1 MASKRSRQYQEFFNR
16 LKIAAKDLDSS
27 RAIELLKGD
36 GGFDLNTWHWMT
48 SYVTVTND
56 RRERYQD
63 FENMIQVPEL
73 NLGLVSYA
81 DDGTQLN
88 ENNKVIEITSNNED
102 IVKTLEETFFDNLD
116 MNADLWRIFFGTCQ
130 YGDNFY
136 ELIVDD
142 KKKNIMALKYLPPM
156 NVERIEVDGNLMKFT
171 VEKQVTQQGQEKTI
185 YAHPGNQQKI
195 PLEPWEVVH
204 FKIED
209 NNYAPYGRSTFEA
222 GRRTYKQL
230 SLMEDSMLVY
240 RLERAP
246 EKRVF
251 YVDIGN
257 LSTPEGEKFIERIKA
272 KFRKKKY
279 IDPETGKINEKMTPL
294 SMLEDFWIPVRTGA
308 QGTQGTKI
316 DILQG
321 GRQLNEI
328 DDTKYF
334 RDKILKTMHIPPQY
348 LQEGG
353 GMESRNSLSQMDI
366 KFARTVERIQRYI
379 IKGLE
384 KIAIVSLTL
393 KGYTGDD
400 LRNFELELT
409 PPSSIAELLELEV
422 MTQRIQLVSSMLTL
436 ENFMP
441 RKWIYRNI
449 MKFSDKEI
457 ADIETGLQL
466 ELASPLN
473 KMSQGG
479 EGGGFGAAPPLG
491 GVGEVP
497 GAAGPEAGGM
507 GMPLPGAE
515 AGGEVLPPEAGAEAG
530 VEAGVPPPEAEMP
543 APEAPLGMEV
553 AGKIIDIDRKQFLFE
568 NQAGIAKLLEYVK
581 HRSNMNKDNDKQTI
595 SEDKDT
601 PTLSNSYRKQFIRG
615 EFRGLN
621 ESTKK

>member
-16 LKIAAKDLDSS
+16 LKITAKDLDSS

-36 GGFDLNTWHWMT
+36 GGYDLDTWHWMT

-63 FENMIQVPEL
+63 FENMVQVPEL

-116 MNADLWRIFFGTCQ
+116 MNADLWRILFGTCQ

-136 ELIVDD
+136 EIIVDA

-171 VEKQVTQQGQEKTI
+171 VTKQITHEGQEKTI

-195 PLEPWEVVH
+195 QLEPWEVVH
-204 FKIED
+204 FRIED
-209 NNYAPYGRSTFEA
+209 NNYVPYGRSTFEA

-251 YVDIGN
+251 YVDVGN
-257 LSTPEGEKFIERIKA
+257 LSTPEAEKFIERIKA

-279 IDPETGKINEKMTPL
+279 IDPATGKINEKMTPL
-294 SMLEDFWIPVRTGA
+294 SILEDFWIPVRSGA

-366 KFARTVERIQRYI
+366 KFARTVERVQRYV

-400 LRNFELELT
+400 LRNFELKLT

-422 MTQRIQLVSSMLTL
+422 MTQRIQLVSSMLAL
-436 ENFMP
+436 ENFISK
-441 RKWIYRNI
+441 RWVYRNI

-457 ADIETGLQL
+457 ADIEIGLQL
-466 ELASPLN
+466 ELASPLS
-473 KMSQGG
+473 KMAQGG

-491 GVGEVP
+491 GVGEMP
-497 GAAGPEAGGM
+497 GAAEPEAGGM

-530 VEAGVPPPEAEMP
+530 VPPPEAEMP
-543 APEAPLGMEV
+543 PPEAPPGMEV
-553 AGKIIDIDRKQFLFE
+553 AGNIIDIDRKQFLFE

-581 HRSNMNKDNDKQTI
+581 HRPNMNKDNDKQTI

-621 ESTKK
+621 ENAKK